1 MEITGYGYA
10 IVMLSFALMVA
21 LAYLGAILKQNS
33 ELKGRLARHQSDA
46 RGYMNALSARQV
58 RINAAE
64 GTAKKLQEQ
73 IDLITEELRIAREET
88 AYVNET
94 LREQEELIRERD
106 VELGYNE
113 QYMASQQHVLE
124 LSQKEID
131 DLHRKLKAAESPYYL
146 KACLLEK
153 IQECGNLR
161 HLNELL
167 ENANASYAA
176 DLKLIKSEFQAM
188 MARINATEFD
198 QIRFPF
204 TYPASGM
211 DDMNKEPDLGP
222 ETCTSQEPQDPAD
235 SMESQQVS
243 ACF

>member
-1 MEITGYGYA
+1 MDANVYGWIIAMMAFAMIILLAFLGQKFKEVADLRDKNRSLWQAGCGHQNVIRRRQEIINTRNKD
-10 IVMLSFALMVA
+10 
-21 LAYLGAILKQNS
+21 LKSAAKEIEQLR
-33 ELKGRLARHQSDA
+33 EDLRLA
-46 RGYMNALSARQV
+46 
-58 RINAAE
+58 
-64 GTAKKLQEQ
+64 K
-73 IDLITEELRIAREET
+73 EET

-131 DLHRKLKAAESPYYL
+131 DLHRKLKAAQAPEHL
-146 KACLLEK
+146 KASLLEK
-153 IQECGNLR
+153 IQECGNLK

-176 DLKLIKSEFQAM
+176 DLKLLKSEFQAM

-198 QIRFPF
+198 QIR
-204 TYPASGM
+204 SGEI
-211 DDMNKEPDLGP
+211 DPDAELKQAEYRPDLGP
-222 ETCTSQEPQDPAD
+222 DDCTHQPQAPDE

-243 ACF
+243 ACI

>member
-1 MEITGYGYA
+1 MEITGYA
-10 IVMLSFALMVA
+10 IVMLSFALMIA
-21 LAYLGAILKQNS
+21 LGYLGAILKQNS
-33 ELKGRLARHQSDA
+33 ELKVRIARHQSDA

-64 GTAKKLQEQ
+64 ATATKLQEQ

-131 DLHRKLKAAESPYYL
+131 DLHRKLKAAQAPEHL
-146 KACLLEK
+146 KASLLEK
-153 IQECGNLR
+153 IQECGNLK

-176 DLKLIKSEFQAM
+176 DLKLLKSEFQGM

-198 QIRFPF
+198 QIR
-204 TYPASGM
+204 SGEI
-211 DDMNKEPDLGP
+211 DPDAELKQAEYRPDLGP
-222 ETCTSQEPQDPAD
+222 DDCTHQPQAPDE

-243 ACF
+243 ACI